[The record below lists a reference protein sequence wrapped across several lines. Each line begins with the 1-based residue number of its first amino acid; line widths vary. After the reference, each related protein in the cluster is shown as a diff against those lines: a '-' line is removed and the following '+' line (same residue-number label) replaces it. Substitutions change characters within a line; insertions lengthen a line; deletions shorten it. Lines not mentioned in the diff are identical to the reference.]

1 MKREKAKHLIGKMI
15 QESSKVDSP
24 KSMLEKYKWFSLASS
39 VKNDELTLELMKE
52 IFQERRS

>member
-1 MKREKAKHLIGKMI
+1 MKREKAKHLKRKMI